1 MRWTFL
7 LFAICSACHSKPVA
21 TSENPSGSVV
31 FSKVTQTGDDS
42 RMTLFFVKVAYGPR
56 RVEELVSAFSLNSA
70 NQACFRSK
78 SGPVVADVSG
88 KVNYS
93 GGIEAL
99 TVRSADKDLA
109 SCLTK
114 SFDSLNVGRGRIGP
128 FKARLTTDPQAAE
141 GSKGLILGT
150 PSLKKFE

>member
-1 MRWTFL
+1 MRWTFV
-7 LFAICSACHSKPVA
+7 LFAFCSACHSKPVA
-21 TSENPSGSVV
+21 SPEASSGAIPA
-31 FSKVTQTGDDS
+31 KVTPMADS
-42 RMTLFFVKVAYGPR
+42 SATFFFVKVAYGPR
-56 RVEELVSAFSLNSA
+56 RVDELVSAFSLNPA

-99 TVRSADKDLA
+99 TVRSADKDLV
-109 SCLTK
+109 SCLTR
-114 SFDSLNVGRGRIGP
+114 SFDSLNIGRGRIGP
-128 FKARLTTDPQAAE
+128 FKARMTTDPQAAE